1 MYLHCEVLV
10 CANNEENSTRC
21 AEGCVQDNSGGSRR
35 KRRDDTNQE
44 RKEVTSL
51 GPLKILLDRLLVQGP
66 NEGKSNLL
74 DNYSSSILF
83 WRILN
88 PQSTFSWLRKRID
101 LFRSGGWFRNCNQGS
116 GVLYWTPKRRFLTDH
131 GKLNKHRTLLILS
144 SGSLRLG

>member
-1 MYLHCEVLV
+1 MMYLHCEVLV

-83 WRILN
+83 
-88 PQSTFSWLRKRID
+88 
-101 LFRSGGWFRNCNQGS
+101 
-116 GVLYWTPKRRFLTDH
+116 
-131 GKLNKHRTLLILS
+131 
-144 SGSLRLG
+144 